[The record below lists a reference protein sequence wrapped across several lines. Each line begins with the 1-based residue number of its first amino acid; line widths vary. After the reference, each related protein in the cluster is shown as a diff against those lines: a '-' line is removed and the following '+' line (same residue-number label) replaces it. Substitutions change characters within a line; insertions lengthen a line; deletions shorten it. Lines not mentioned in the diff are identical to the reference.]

1 MQQHRR
7 VDAEQHPEISMRR
20 QRLQNEVNYYL
31 CCLDE
36 IRDSNDPEY
45 RALSPIYESLL
56 AHRRQQLERLD
67 A

>member
-1 MQQHRR
+1 MQY
-7 VDAEQHPEISMRR
+7 AMEQHTDMSTRR
-20 QRLQNEVNYYL
+20 ERLQNEVNYYL
-31 CCLDE
+31 NCLDE

-56 AHRRQQLERLD
+56 AHRRQQLDKLD

>member
-1 MQQHRR
+1 MQH
-7 VDAEQHPEISMRR
+7 AMEQNPEESMRR

-36 IRDSNDPEY
+36 IRDSKDPEY

-56 AHRRQQLERLD
+56 AHRRQQLDKLD
-67 A
+67 S

>member
-1 MQQHRR
+1 MQH
-7 VDAEQHPEISMRR
+7 ATEHNPETSLRR
-20 QRLQNEVNYYL
+20 QRLLNEVNYYL

-56 AHRRQQLERLD
+56 AHRQQQLDRLD
-67 A
+67 S